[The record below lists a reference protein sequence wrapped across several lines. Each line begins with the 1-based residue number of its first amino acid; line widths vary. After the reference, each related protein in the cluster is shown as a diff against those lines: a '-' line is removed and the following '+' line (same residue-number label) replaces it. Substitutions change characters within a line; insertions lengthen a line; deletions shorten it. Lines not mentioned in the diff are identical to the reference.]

1 MNNCGGIKIL
11 DLPTRKKLTQN
22 EYLVIAERG
31 SNYKVDVKSLISL
44 VGGVS
49 EDVINELKA
58 YIDNADKSLQLQI
71 NNVRNQTEIIDGKVD
86 DLIDNFYQYLKR
98 YIDNDTIYADDEHK
112 VIKAKGGSGPSTK
125 TFDIT
130 VTLSDADNGSV
141 SITGTEVLKEVV
153 TEGKYVYTVGAVAL
167 GEWNIPEGQPS
178 KPLRKATLSLGWTAD
193 ELNNQ
198 GVIYDKDLKLNKVNF
213 SVNVRFFVWDSEE
226 TSGTIQKID
235 SYGFSEDVQ
244 KIGQVTGDDSGIFPD
259 DVLLRAIR
267 YNGNPTNTYGYR
279 RVQITLDPGHYNLRL
294 FMSLNKT
301 QKDGSKF
308 LKIQTIIDDV
318 TTDFTIPEDY
328 SLSGNLTRWL
338 EQEIHITES
347 GKFELRFGFENVTI
361 GWVPCPLNVME
372 IEEI

>member
-130 VTLSDADNGSV
+130 VTLSDAEKGSV
-141 SITGTEVLKEVV
+141 SITGTEVLKEVA
-153 TEGKYVYTVGAVAL
+153 TEGKYVYTVGYA
-167 GEWNIPEGQPS
+167 
-178 KPLRKATLSLGWTAD
+178 
-193 ELNNQ
+193 
-198 GVIYDKDLKLNKVNF
+198 
-213 SVNVRFFVWDSEE
+213 
-226 TSGTIQKID
+226 
-235 SYGFSEDVQ
+235 
-244 KIGQVTGDDSGIFPD
+244 IGSH
-259 DVLLRAIR
+259 RASQ
-267 YNGNPTNTYGYR
+267 YNGAKR
-279 RVQITLDPGHYNLRL
+279 RRDAHQ
-294 FMSLNKT
+294 
-301 QKDGSKF
+301 
-308 LKIQTIIDDV
+308 
-318 TTDFTIPEDY
+318 
-328 SLSGNLTRWL
+328 
-338 EQEIHITES
+338 
-347 GKFELRFGFENVTI
+347 
-361 GWVPCPLNVME
+361 
-372 IEEI
+372 

>member
-1 MNNCGGIKIL
+1 MKTILYNPIFINPHAYYVFPQLYSMEPKTDTEDYTEEVKIVGFL
-11 DLPTRKKLTQN
+11 RITDLTDDHTKDYSNTN
-22 EYLVIAERG
+22 TIDFSEYAGHHIRIDM
-31 SNYKVDVKSLISL
+31 YVKI
-44 VGGVS
+44 
-49 EDVINELKA
+49 
-58 YIDNADKSLQLQI
+58 
-71 NNVRNQTEIIDGKVD
+71 
-86 DLIDNFYQYLKR
+86 
-98 YIDNDTIYADDEHK
+98 
-112 VIKAKGGSGPSTK
+112 
-125 TFDIT
+125 
-130 VTLSDADNGSV
+130 
-141 SITGTEVLKEVV
+141 
-153 TEGKYVYTVGAVAL
+153 GAVAL

-198 GVIYDKDLKLNKVNF
+198 GVIYDKDLKLNRVNF
-213 SVNVRFFVWDSEE
+213 STNVRFFVWDSEE

-235 SYGFSEDVQ
+235 SYGLNEDVQ

-259 DVLLRAIR
+259 DVLLRAVR

-279 RVQITLDPGHYNLRL
+279 RAQITLDPGHYNLRL

-318 TTDFTIPEDY
+318 ATDFTIPEDY

>member
-130 VTLSDADNGSV
+130 VTLSDAEKGSV
-141 SITGTEVLKEVV
+141 SITGTEVLKQVA
-153 TEGKYVYTVGAVAL
+153 TEAL
-167 GEWNIPEGQPS
+167 IHEEIFNEYFPPVMLLSETDEDTTAEYPFPLLDEEDITNSPEWS
-178 KPLRKATLSLGWTAD
+178 
-193 ELNNQ
+193 
-198 GVIYDKDLKLNKVNF
+198 
-213 SVNVRFFVWDSEE
+213 
-226 TSGTIQKID
+226 
-235 SYGFSEDVQ
+235 
-244 KIGQVTGDDSGIFPD
+244 
-259 DVLLRAIR
+259 
-267 YNGNPTNTYGYR
+267 
-279 RVQITLDPGHYNLRL
+279 DP
-294 FMSLNKT
+294 
-301 QKDGSKF
+301 
-308 LKIQTIIDDV
+308 
-318 TTDFTIPEDY
+318 
-328 SLSGNLTRWL
+328 
-338 EQEIHITES
+338 EQEII
-347 GKFELRFGFENVTI
+347 
-361 GWVPCPLNVME
+361 
-372 IEEI
+372 